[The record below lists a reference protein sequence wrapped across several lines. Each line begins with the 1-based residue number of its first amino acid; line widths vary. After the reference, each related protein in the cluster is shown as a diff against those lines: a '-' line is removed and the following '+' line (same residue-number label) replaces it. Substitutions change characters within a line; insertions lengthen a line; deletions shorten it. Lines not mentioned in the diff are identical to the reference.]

1 MDPRWKEEVA
11 ELVRTRTAVQVRT
24 HHAKMVRCGPS
35 GMLFQKGALPTPI
48 PYDSEPIK
56 KPHHPPK
63 PKSVAAKKY
72 RNFLFS
78 LMNYQSKPL
87 TVDML
92 DSVDCKY
99 IEYAMETPTTMYRLH
114 DSLQGLITFK
124 NPHGLNAVRS
134 LLPGC
139 GVIVC
144 PDLQKPEAHH
154 QFSQWPCC

>member
-1 MDPRWKEEVA
+1 
-11 ELVRTRTAVQVRT
+11 
-24 HHAKMVRCGPS
+24 
-35 GMLFQKGALPTPI
+35 MLFQKGALPTPI

-63 PKSVAAKKY
+63 PKPKSVAAKKH

-114 DSLQGLITFK
+114 DSLQGLITSK

-144 PDLQKPEAHH
+144 PDLQKHITNFPNGLAVETLVTRGTAPIPRHARTNKERKATGAAI
-154 QFSQWPCC
+154 Q